1 MVDIHYCRGESVPA
15 NDPAKLAKRLEKEG
29 AKVVETFNA
38 LADEQWHVEVYTE
51 GQIWT
56 IRHVLAHF
64 VTSERGLL
72 KLFKNIR
79 DGGLGASEDFS
90 IDHYNARQQEKT
102 KDLAPQELLAQYADV
117 RADTVKWVSSLSEN
131 ELEIEGRHPFL
142 GQVPLVE
149 MLKMLYLHNQIHFR
163 DFRKLLE

>member
-1 MVDIHYCRGESVPA
+1 MPA
-15 NDPAKLAKRLEKEG
+15 NDPTKLAKRLEKEG
-29 AKVVETFNA
+29 AKVIEYFNT
-38 LADEQWHVEVYTE
+38 LTDEQWEVEVYTE
-51 GQIWT
+51 GQVWT

-72 KLFKNIR
+72 KLFKSIR
-79 DGGLGASEDFS
+79 EGGLGVSEDFS
-90 IDHYNARQQEKT
+90 IDYYNARQQEKT
-102 KDLAPQELLAQYADV
+102 RDSSANGLLEQYANV
-117 RADTVKWVSSLSEN
+117 RAETVKWVSHLSGED
-131 ELEIEGRHPFL
+131 LEIEGRHPFL